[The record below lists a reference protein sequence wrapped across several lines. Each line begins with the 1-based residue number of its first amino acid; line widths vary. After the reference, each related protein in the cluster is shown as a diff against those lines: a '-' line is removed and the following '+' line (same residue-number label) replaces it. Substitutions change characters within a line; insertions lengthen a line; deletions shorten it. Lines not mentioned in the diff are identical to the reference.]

1 MIEERILQFLEA
13 VIRAL
18 VCVLIIIL
26 LTYWFAELVTN

>member
-1 MIEERILQFLEA
+1 MIEERILQFIET

>member
-1 MIEERILQFLEA
+1 MIEERILQFIEA

-18 VCVLIIIL
+18 IFVLIIIF

>member
-18 VCVLIIIL
+18 IFVLIIIL